1 MCIRDRD
8 YNGVAF
14 TIEKNDSSGIF
25 LVQYNING
33 EPHANDNWVYV
44 FQEKKTTDQGY
55 KKRIYVQ
62 DSNKN
67 LITMQHYHKENP
79 NWGIVS
85 CAFRDTYYDD
95 KGRVLSEYFKDAQSN
110 NIGDADGDSYT
121 IWKYDDEN
129 KTEIVS
135 LYNTEGILTL
145 RIRKVKD
152 SQNRIVEQSYVYI
165 ENNLST
171 YIKDNLNIIGNKKV
185 VLEEVSL
192 DVLKDYERK
201 YEENEIIVSSI
212 RIDSIVSSIIKSS
225 RSKALEKIKN
235 KEVIVNYE
243 VMSKN
248 SYLLKE
254 NDIFSIRRYGKYKFV
269 GIVKSTKK
277 DNYIVKYLKY
287 V

>member
-1 MCIRDRD
+1 MKSDIYKINNAVEKIKSGNNTLFLDQREYKLVTSKLKKHEYKVYYPYKDSEKVMLYTGNMPIVKLFKINTAEKIRHQDILGSLFAL
-8 YNGVAF
+8 N
-14 TIEKNDSSGIF
+14 IDSSFVG
-25 LVQYNING
+25 
-33 EPHANDNWVYV
+33 D
-44 FQEKKTTDQGY
+44 
-55 KKRIYVQ
+55 
-62 DSNKN
+62 
-67 LITMQHYHKENP
+67 
-79 NWGIVS
+79 IV
-85 CAFRDTYYDD
+85 
-95 KGRVLSEYFKDAQSN
+95 
-110 NIGDADGDSYT
+110 
-121 IWKYDDEN
+121 
-129 KTEIVS
+129 
-135 LYNTEGILTL
+135 LYN
-145 RIRKVKD
+145 D
-152 SQNRIVEQSYVYI
+152 DYYVYI

-201 YEENEIIVSSI
+201 YEENEMIVSSL

-287 V
+287 I

>member
-1 MCIRDRD
+1 MKSDIYKINNAVEKIKSGNNTLFLDQREYKLVTSKLKKHEYKVYYPYKDSEKVMLYTGNMPIVKLFKINTAEKIRHQDILGSLFVL
-8 YNGVAF
+8 N
-14 TIEKNDSSGIF
+14 IDSSFVG
-25 LVQYNING
+25 
-33 EPHANDNWVYV
+33 D
-44 FQEKKTTDQGY
+44 
-55 KKRIYVQ
+55 
-62 DSNKN
+62 
-67 LITMQHYHKENP
+67 
-79 NWGIVS
+79 IV
-85 CAFRDTYYDD
+85 
-95 KGRVLSEYFKDAQSN
+95 
-110 NIGDADGDSYT
+110 
-121 IWKYDDEN
+121 
-129 KTEIVS
+129 
-135 LYNTEGILTL
+135 LYN
-145 RIRKVKD
+145 D
-152 SQNRIVEQSYVYI
+152 DYYVYI

-201 YEENEIIVSSI
+201 YEENEMIVSSL

-254 NDIFSIRRYGKYKFV
+254 SDIFSIRRYGKYKFV

-287 V
+287 I

>member
-1 MCIRDRD
+1 MKSDIYKINNAVEKIKSGNNTLFLDQREYKLVTSKLKKHEYKVYYPYKYSEKVMLYTGNMPIVKLFKINTAEKIRHQDIL
-8 YNGVAF
+8 GSLFA
-14 TIEKNDSSGIF
+14 
-25 LVQYNING
+25 LNIDTSFVG
-33 EPHANDNWVYV
+33 D
-44 FQEKKTTDQGY
+44 
-55 KKRIYVQ
+55 
-62 DSNKN
+62 
-67 LITMQHYHKENP
+67 
-79 NWGIVS
+79 IV
-85 CAFRDTYYDD
+85 
-95 KGRVLSEYFKDAQSN
+95 
-110 NIGDADGDSYT
+110 
-121 IWKYDDEN
+121 
-129 KTEIVS
+129 
-135 LYNTEGILTL
+135 LYN
-145 RIRKVKD
+145 D
-152 SQNRIVEQSYVYI
+152 DYYVYI

-201 YEENEIIVSSI
+201 YEENEMIVSSL

>member
-1 MCIRDRD
+1 MKSDIYKINNAVEKIKSGNNTLFLDQREYKLVTSKLKKHEYKVYYPYKDSEKVMLYTGNIPIVKLFKINTAEKIRHQDILGSLFAL
-8 YNGVAF
+8 N
-14 TIEKNDSSGIF
+14 IDSSFVG
-25 LVQYNING
+25 
-33 EPHANDNWVYV
+33 D
-44 FQEKKTTDQGY
+44 
-55 KKRIYVQ
+55 
-62 DSNKN
+62 
-67 LITMQHYHKENP
+67 
-79 NWGIVS
+79 IV
-85 CAFRDTYYDD
+85 
-95 KGRVLSEYFKDAQSN
+95 
-110 NIGDADGDSYT
+110 
-121 IWKYDDEN
+121 
-129 KTEIVS
+129 
-135 LYNTEGILTL
+135 LYN
-145 RIRKVKD
+145 D
-152 SQNRIVEQSYVYI
+152 DYYVYI

-171 YIKDNLNIIGNKKV
+171 YIKDNLNIIGNKKI

-201 YEENEIIVSSI
+201 YEENEMIVSSL

-225 RSKALEKIKN
+225 RSKVLEKIKN

>member
-1 MCIRDRD
+1 MKSDIYKINNAVEKIKSGNNTLFLDQREYKLVTSKLKKHEYKVYYPYKDSEKVMLYTEKVPIIKLFKINTAEKIRHQDILGSLFALNID
-8 YNGVAF
+8 SSFVGDIVLYNG
-14 TIEKNDSSGIF
+14 D
-25 LVQYNING
+25 Y
-33 EPHANDNWVYV
+33 
-44 FQEKKTTDQGY
+44 
-55 KKRIYVQ
+55 
-62 DSNKN
+62 
-67 LITMQHYHKENP
+67 
-79 NWGIVS
+79 
-85 CAFRDTYYDD
+85 
-95 KGRVLSEYFKDAQSN
+95 
-110 NIGDADGDSYT
+110 
-121 IWKYDDEN
+121 
-129 KTEIVS
+129 
-135 LYNTEGILTL
+135 
-145 RIRKVKD
+145 
-152 SQNRIVEQSYVYI
+152 YVYI

-201 YEENEIIVSSI
+201 YEENEMIISSL

-243 VMSKN
+243 FMSKN

>member
-1 MCIRDRD
+1 MKSDIYKINNAVEKIKSGNNTLFLDQREYKLVTSKLKKHEYKVYYPYKDSEKVMLYTGNIPIVKLFKINTAEKIRHQDILGSLFALNID
-8 YNGVAF
+8 SSFVGDIVLYNG
-14 TIEKNDSSGIF
+14 D
-25 LVQYNING
+25 Y
-33 EPHANDNWVYV
+33 
-44 FQEKKTTDQGY
+44 
-55 KKRIYVQ
+55 
-62 DSNKN
+62 
-67 LITMQHYHKENP
+67 
-79 NWGIVS
+79 
-85 CAFRDTYYDD
+85 
-95 KGRVLSEYFKDAQSN
+95 
-110 NIGDADGDSYT
+110 
-121 IWKYDDEN
+121 
-129 KTEIVS
+129 
-135 LYNTEGILTL
+135 
-145 RIRKVKD
+145 
-152 SQNRIVEQSYVYI
+152 YVYI

-201 YEENEIIVSSI
+201 YEENEMIVSSI

-225 RSKALEKIKN
+225 RSKAIEKMKN

-254 NDIFSIRRYGKYKFV
+254 NDIFSIRRYGKYNFV